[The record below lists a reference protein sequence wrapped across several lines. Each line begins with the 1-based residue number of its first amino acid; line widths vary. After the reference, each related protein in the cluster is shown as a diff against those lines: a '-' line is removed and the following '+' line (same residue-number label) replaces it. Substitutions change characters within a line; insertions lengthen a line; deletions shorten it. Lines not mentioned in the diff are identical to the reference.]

1 MQPFR
6 PKEAVNPGYVN
17 AVDQGSYA
25 GLADSA
31 LMCKHPDS
39 FSQYFLD
46 NKNKDNGCPESS
58 LPFSYTAWSSKWYS
72 PVCRGWYKDSKKAGN
87 KGIISDPYMMA

>member
-1 MQPFR
+1 MQPLR

-31 LMCKHPDS
+31 VMCKHPDS
-39 FSQYFLD
+39 FSQYFLE
-46 NKNKDNGCPESS
+46 NSKNYNCE
-58 LPFSYTAWSSKWYS
+58 
-72 PVCRGWYKDSKKAGN
+72 
-87 KGIISDPYMMA
+87 